1 MELGIDVG
9 GIGVECFDLVFN
21 VLLFLFEGLQFGVG
35 LLVEMKGAG
44 ESQQSQ
50 EQQKLSLG
58 SEYHFK
64 LNLCFIKQIKIIV
77 SYITSTLHDSYSPT
91 ICPIQYHHPIN

>member
-1 MELGIDVG
+1 MELRVDAG
-9 GIGVECFDLVFN
+9 GIGVEGLDLVFN

-35 LLVEMKGAG
+35 LIVQMKGAG

-58 SEYHFK
+58 SEYHLK
-64 LNLCFIKQIKIIV
+64 LNLCFYKANKNYCFI
-77 SYITSTLHDSYSPT
+77 HF
-91 ICPIQYHHPIN
+91 